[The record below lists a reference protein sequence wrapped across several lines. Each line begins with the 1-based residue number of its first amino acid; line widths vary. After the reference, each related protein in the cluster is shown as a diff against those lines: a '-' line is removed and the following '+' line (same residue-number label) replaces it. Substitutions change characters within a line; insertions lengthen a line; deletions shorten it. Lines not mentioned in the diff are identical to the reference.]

1 MTPVEIT
8 LFLIKWTH
16 GIAAVTWVGGSIFY
30 FMVLTPLISK
40 GEINGIQ
47 SRNIAKGFGFLVRIC
62 IGILVLSGSLIMHE
76 DLTSPHANSQYIAT
90 LLIKISFS
98 MAMFFFVW
106 RQGRR
111 RISRPQPDKSA
122 SQGFVTGA
130 LPSISRIPLI
140 ILSLGIITFLLSDLL
155 AIIFLRS
162 AMAN

>member
-62 IGILVLSGSLIMHE
+62 IGILVLSGSIIMLGDRDE
-76 DLTSPHANSQYIAT
+76 EGYLDLNQISQH
-90 LLIKISFS
+90 LK
-98 MAMFFFVW
+98 
-106 RQGRR
+106 
-111 RISRPQPDKSA
+111 
-122 SQGFVTGA
+122 
-130 LPSISRIPLI
+130 
-140 ILSLGIITFLLSDLL
+140 DL
-155 AIIFLRS
+155 
-162 AMAN
+162 